1 MVAFVSAAPLMGRP
15 AFAGAQVTGAPSPV
29 AATVTMKASKAL
41 PFMEAP
47 STLKEDQYGYFGFD
61 PLKLSSWL
69 DQDWAAKGEVKN
81 GRVAMLACV
90 GWMVAEFVH
99 LPDPQFQNP
108 NQLQAMMQV
117 HWGGWVQ
124 IVAFTSLFEILTLD
138 KMFDGERDAADL
150 DFDPIGLDTPR
161 MRLAEVKHGRL
172 AMLGILGLVS
182 QQIVH
187 KQPTFS
193 QLGMWLSAP
202 IGR

>member
-1 MVAFVSAAPLMGRP
+1 
-15 AFAGAQVTGAPSPV
+15 
-29 AATVTMKASKAL
+29 
-41 PFMEAP
+41 
-47 STLKEDQYGYFGFD
+47 
-61 PLKLSSWL
+61 
-69 DQDWAAKGEVKN
+69 
-81 GRVAMLACV
+81 MLACV

-172 AMLGILGLVS
+172 AMLGIRTFGRRARLRERPAMCVSTEWWGGCLLSPSGLRS
-182 QQIVH
+182 GL
-187 KQPTFS
+187 TRE
-193 QLGMWLSAP
+193 LELS
-202 IGR
+202 